1 MAIIERTLN
10 IYIFFIEV
18 PNVEV
23 HRQIPRAVEVGRAG
37 GCKSLSRER
46 TRGVRVENA
55 AQPLI
60 VKSLDLKFEI

>member
-23 HRQIPRAVEVGRAG
+23 HRQIEIPRAVEVERVAAKVFPANAHAA
-37 GCKSLSRER
+37 CALRTPLSR
-46 TRGVRVENA
+46 
-55 AQPLI
+55 
-60 VKSLDLKFEI
+60 S